1 MPPKIPRKVKIDAIS
16 MTSGSDKLSHPKI
29 ATTLG
34 ISIKTIQRA
43 VKKEKEHGDVEG
55 GVQKRGPKGKMDF
68 GMQNICRTLHY

>member
-1 MPPKIPRKVKIDAIS
+1 MAPKIPRKVKIDAIS

-34 ISIKTIQRA
+34 ISTKTIQRA

-55 GVQKRGPKGKMDF
+55 GVKKRGPKGKMDF
-68 GMQNICRTLHY
+68 GMQNVCCTLHC